1 MQEVQF
7 TGLLDAVCS
16 ELTTEARKNKF
27 SNSKIFEDRVRHA
40 VNDYL
45 RTNIDL
51 TSKEPPIQIDFN
63 SAAQGFPDIPVGK
76 FGIEVKF
83 TEKDTWRS
91 VANSVLES
99 NRVKAVEKVFLV
111 FGNMGATPPEV
122 RWGEYEKS
130 VMHVRTSHV
139 PRFEVELPPREKSL
153 FDEMGITYD
162 LFRASPMEVR
172 MEHIRTYARKR
183 LKKGER
189 LWWLED
195 PDNSDHSLSV
205 QPRLYTKLS
214 AAEKLRYRA
223 EAVLLCPR
231 ICESGRSPTKYDDV
245 VLYLLTYRGVLCHQA
260 RDLFSAGSVAD
271 PKKEK
276 KAGLN
281 IQKAIALIQGEI
293 RKAAMDLEPALFEE
307 YWGKD
312 VPAKDRIKYW
322 LQLADKAAGDKWTPS
337 ASLFLSNQTDHH

>member
-1 MQEVQF
+1 MLEVQF
-7 TGLLDAVCS
+7 TDLLDAVCTQ
-16 ELTTEARKNKF
+16 LTKEAQEKKF
-27 SNSKIFEDRVRHA
+27 SNSKYFEDRVRHL

-45 RTNIDL
+45 RGTIDVNTN
-51 TSKEPPIQIDFN
+51 EVPIQIDFN

-99 NRVKAVEKVFLV
+99 NRVKEVKKVYLV
-111 FGNMGATPPEV
+111 FGNMGANPPAV

-139 PRFEVELPPREKSL
+139 PRFEVELPPRPKSL
-153 FDEMGITYD
+153 FDEMGISYD
-162 LFRASPMEVR
+162 SFRSSPMEIR

-195 PDNSDHSLSV
+195 PDNSEHSLSM

-231 ICESGRSPTKYDDV
+231 ICESGRSSTKYDDV

-271 PKKEK
+271 PKNEK

-281 IQKAIALIQGEI
+281 IQKSIALIQDEI
-293 RKAAMDLEPALFEE
+293 RKAALELEPALFLE
-307 YWGKD
+307 YWGMD
-312 VPAKDRIKYW
+312 VPAKNRIKHW
-322 LQLADKAAGDKWTPS
+322 LLLADKAAGEKWVPS
-337 ASLFLSNQTDHH
+337 ESLFL